1 MKCAAKT
8 DVQASFVS
16 HFRLMT
22 FFFTKC
28 KVVIN
33 CAMEICN
40 QFGSVGTL
48 IGNQRA
54 DALYFS
60 KKNSIAFGKFNA
72 ANITFVFHCIFHSKP
87 SS

>member
-33 CAMEICN
+33 CAMEIWESLDSEN
-40 QFGSVGTL
+40 RIS
-48 IGNQRA
+48 
-54 DALYFS
+54 LYVNEGDS
-60 KKNSIAFGKFNA
+60 ETIFNA
-72 ANITFVFHCIFHSKP
+72 RESE
-87 SS
+87 